1 MKRLVILLIIL
12 FVSENII
19 AQDQTGVKPVRITGK
34 VMNSRTREPVPFAH
48 IVNASRNTGTAT
60 GETGEFS
67 IVTGRHDSLKFTA
80 IGFEDK
86 IIFLRDS
93 SDLSLLY
100 FSIYLEPRSYL
111 LEEVDIYAN
120 DPMDGFRRDTTQ
132 STRYRF
138 SLGKD
143 DPMTMELGAKPIASG
158 YITAFANQFNRHE
171 RQEKKLE
178 RIFDEQHS
186 EIQTRNRAD
195 SLAMVINAR
204 YNSLVVSRIT
214 DLQGNELDSF
224 IKEYR
229 PSDIFILSASEY
241 DFALQIV
248 TSFRDYREKH
258 GLEVDME
265 EVLRRAIFKN

>member
-1 MKRLVILLIIL
+1 VNRLVIPLFILLA
-12 FVSENII
+12 SGNII
-19 AQDQTGVKPVRITGK
+19 AQGQTGVKPVRITGK

-48 IVNASRNTGTAT
+48 IVNASRNTGAAT
-60 GETGEFS
+60 GESGEFS
-67 IVTGRHDSLKFTA
+67 IVTGRNDSLKFTA

-93 SDLSLLY
+93 SDLSLNY
-100 FSIYLEPRSYL
+100 FSIYLEPKSYL

-120 DPMDGFRRDTTQ
+120 DPMEGFRKVKTH
-132 STRYRF
+132 STKYSF
-138 SLGKD
+138 SLAKY
-143 DPMTMELGAKPIASG
+143 DPVAMILGAKPIASG
-158 YITAFANQFNRHE
+158 YITAFANQFNQHA

-178 RIFDEQHS
+178 EMLDEQHS
-186 EIQTRNRAD
+186 EIQAKNRAD
-195 SLAMVINAR
+195 SLALIINAR
-204 YNSLVVSRIT
+204 YNNLVVSRIT
-214 DLQGNELDSF
+214 DLQGNELDSY

-229 PSDIFILSASEY
+229 PSDIFILTASEY